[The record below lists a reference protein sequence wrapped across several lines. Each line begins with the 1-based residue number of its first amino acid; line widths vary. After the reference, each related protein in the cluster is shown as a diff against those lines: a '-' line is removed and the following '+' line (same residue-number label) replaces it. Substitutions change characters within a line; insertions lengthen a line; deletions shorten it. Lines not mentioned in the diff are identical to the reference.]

1 MMVTNIKIMTC
12 VKISV
17 ANKHNAIIND
27 LLSDGLSSLERITQ
41 DDIKCACSRYYK
53 RIYSHFFNNSH
64 TFCETKDL
72 LTSDVGT

>member
-1 MMVTNIKIMTC
+1 MTWIG
-12 VKISV
+12 VIV
-17 ANKHNAIIND
+17 DNQRNAIIND